1 MTSEGRG
8 TGMGLAA
15 AVVANLT
22 LAMGPWLVRLA
33 ETGPVAA
40 GFWRLALAMPA
51 LLAWSAIANP
61 GALRRGLAFWPVL
74 LVAGL
79 AFAADLATW
88 NVSIHRTTLAN
99 ATLFANSATLIYP
112 VYGFLIARAWP
123 SRPQVAALL
132 LAMVGGGMLL
142 GQSAELSHAHLVG
155 DLLAL
160 FAGLAYAVY
169 FIGMARVRAAVP
181 PMPAL
186 ALSGVATMAPLLV
199 LAIGLGERLVPD
211 DAAGWGPLIGLALVS
226 QVFGQ
231 GLMIY
236 ALGRLPPL
244 VIGITLLLQP
254 IVAGGIGWAVY
265 GERPGTPDL
274 IGALLVAAA
283 LVLVRREPKVA
294 PAAGQTRS
302 VA

>member
-1 MTSEGRG
+1 
-8 TGMGLAA
+8 MGLAA

-22 LAMGPWLVRLA
+22 LATGPWLVRLA

-40 GFWRLALAMPA
+40 GFWRLALAIPA
-51 LLAWSAIANP
+51 LLVWSALANP

-112 VYGFLIARAWP
+112 IYGFLIARAWP

-169 FIGMARVRAAVP
+169 FIGMARVRAVVP
-181 PMPAL
+181 PMTAL
-186 ALSGVATMAPLLV
+186 ALSGAATAVPLLV
-199 LAIGLGERLVPD
+199 LAIGLGERLVPSG
-211 DAAGWGPLIGLALVS
+211 AAGWGPLIGLALVS

-231 GLMIY
+231 GLIIF

-265 GERPGTPDL
+265 GERPGVPDL

-294 PAAGQTRS
+294 PDAGQTRS

>member
-1 MTSEGRG
+1 
-8 TGMGLAA
+8 MGLAA

-22 LAMGPWLVRLA
+22 LATGPWLVRLA

-51 LLAWSAIANP
+51 LLIWSAVANP

-142 GQSAELSHAHLVG
+142 GQSAELSHAHLMG

-186 ALSGVATMAPLLV
+186 ALSGIATMAPLLL
-199 LAIGLGERLVPD
+199 LAIGLGERLMPTGT
-211 DAAGWGPLIGLALVS
+211 AGWGPLIGLALVS

-265 GERPGTPDL
+265 GERPGVPDW
-274 IGALLVAAA
+274 IGALLVAVA

-294 PAAGQTRS
+294 PVAGQTRS

>member
-1 MTSEGRG
+1 
-8 TGMGLAA
+8 MGLAA

-22 LAMGPWLVRLA
+22 LATGPWLVRLA
-33 ETGPVAA
+33 ETGPVSA

-51 LLAWSAIANP
+51 LLIWSALANP
-61 GALRRGLAFWPVL
+61 GALRRGLSFWPVL

-169 FIGMARVRAAVP
+169 FIGMARVRAVVP
-181 PMPAL
+181 PMTAL
-186 ALSGVATMAPLLV
+186 GLSGAATAVPLLL
-199 LAIGLGERLVPD
+199 LAIGLGERLVPTS
-211 DAAGWGPLIGLALVS
+211 AAGWGPLIGLALVS

-231 GLMIY
+231 GLMIF

-265 GERPGTPDL
+265 GERPGVPDL

>member
-1 MTSEGRG
+1 MTSGSRG

-22 LAMGPWLVRLA
+22 LATGPWLVRLA

-51 LLAWSAIANP
+51 LLIWSAVANP

-142 GQSAELSHAHLVG
+142 GQSAELSHAHLMG

-186 ALSGVATMAPLLV
+186 ALSGIATMAPLLL
-199 LAIGLGERLVPD
+199 LAIGLGERLMPTGT
-211 DAAGWGPLIGLALVS
+211 AGWGPLIGLALVS

-265 GERPGTPDL
+265 GERPGVPDW
-274 IGALLVAAA
+274 IGALLVAVA

-294 PAAGQTRS
+294 PVAGQTRS

>member
-1 MTSEGRG
+1 
-8 TGMGLAA
+8 MGLAA

-22 LAMGPWLVRLA
+22 LATGPWLVRLA
-33 ETGPVAA
+33 ETGPVSA

-51 LLAWSAIANP
+51 LLIWSALANP
-61 GALRRGLAFWPVL
+61 GALRRGLSFWPVL

-123 SRPQVAALL
+123 SRPKVAALL

-169 FIGMARVRAAVP
+169 FIGMARVRAVVP
-181 PMPAL
+181 PMTAL
-186 ALSGVATMAPLLV
+186 GLSGAATAVPLLL
-199 LAIGLGERLVPD
+199 LAIGLGERLVPTS
-211 DAAGWGPLIGLALVS
+211 AAGWGPLIGLALVS

-231 GLMIY
+231 GLMIF

-265 GERPGTPDL
+265 GERPGVPDL

>member
-1 MTSEGRG
+1 
-8 TGMGLAA
+8 MGLAA

-22 LAMGPWLVRLA
+22 LATGPWLVRLA
-33 ETGPVAA
+33 ETGPVSA

-51 LLAWSAIANP
+51 LLIWSALANP
-61 GALRRGLAFWPVL
+61 GALRRGLSFWSVL

-169 FIGMARVRAAVP
+169 FIGMARVRAVVP
-181 PMPAL
+181 PMTAL
-186 ALSGVATMAPLLV
+186 GLSGAATAVPLLL
-199 LAIGLGERLVPD
+199 LAIGLGERLVPTS
-211 DAAGWGPLIGLALVS
+211 AAGWGPLIGLALVS

-231 GLMIY
+231 GLMIF

-265 GERPGTPDL
+265 GERPGVPDL

>member
-1 MTSEGRG
+1 MTSDGRG
-8 TGMGLAA
+8 TGTGLAA

-22 LAMGPWLVRLA
+22 LATGPWLVRLA
-33 ETGPVAA
+33 ETGPVSA

-51 LLAWSAIANP
+51 LLIWSALANP
-61 GALRRGLAFWPVL
+61 GALRRGLSFWPVL

-169 FIGMARVRAAVP
+169 FIGMARVRAVVP
-181 PMPAL
+181 PMTAL
-186 ALSGVATMAPLLV
+186 GLSGAATAVPLLL
-199 LAIGLGERLVPD
+199 LAIGLGERLVPTS
-211 DAAGWGPLIGLALVS
+211 AAGWGPLIGLALVS

-231 GLMIY
+231 GLMIF

-265 GERPGTPDL
+265 GERPGVPDL

>member
-1 MTSEGRG
+1 MNSESRG

-199 LAIGLGERLVPD
+199 LAIGLGERLVPLD
-211 DAAGWGPLIGLALVS
+211 VAGWGPLIGLALVS

>member
-1 MTSEGRG
+1 
-8 TGMGLAA
+8 MGLAA

-22 LAMGPWLVRLA
+22 LATGPWLVRLA

-51 LLAWSAIANP
+51 LLIWSALANP

-169 FIGMARVRAAVP
+169 FIGMARVRAVVP
-181 PMPAL
+181 PMTAL
-186 ALSGVATMAPLLV
+186 ALSGAATAVPLLL
-199 LAIGLGERLVPD
+199 LAIGLGERLVPSGS
-211 DAAGWGPLIGLALVS
+211 AGWGPLIGLALVS

-231 GLMIY
+231 GLMIF

-265 GERPGTPDL
+265 GERPGVPDL

>member
-1 MTSEGRG
+1 
-8 TGMGLAA
+8 MGLAA

-22 LAMGPWLVRLA
+22 LATGPWLVRLA

-40 GFWRLALAMPA
+40 GFWRLALAMPG
-51 LLAWSAIANP
+51 LLAWSALANP

-186 ALSGVATMAPLLV
+186 ALSGAATAVPLLL
-199 LAIGLGERLVPD
+199 LAIGLGERLVPTG
-211 DAAGWGPLIGLALVS
+211 AAGWGPLIGLALVS
-226 QVFGQ
+226 QLFGQ

>member
-1 MTSEGRG
+1 MTSDGRG
-8 TGMGLAA
+8 TAGGLAA
-15 AVVANLT
+15 AILANVA
-22 LAMGPWLVRLA
+22 LAIGPWLVRLA
-33 ETGPVAA
+33 ETGPVAT

-51 LLAWSAIANP
+51 LLIWSAVATP
-61 GALRRGLAFWPVL
+61 GALRRGFAFWPVL

-88 NVSIHRTTLAN
+88 NVSIHGTTLAN

-112 VYGFLIARAWP
+112 IYGFLIARAWP

-132 LAMVGGGMLL
+132 LAAVGGGMLL
-142 GQSAELSHAHLVG
+142 GQSAELSHGHLIG

-169 FIGMARVRAAVP
+169 FIGMARVRAVVP

-199 LAIGLGERLVPD
+199 LAIGLGERLVPTG
-211 DAAGWGPLIGLALVS
+211 AAGWGSLIALALVS

-254 IVAGGIGWAVY
+254 VVAGGIGWAVY
-265 GERPGTPDL
+265 GERPGTPDW

-294 PAAGQTRS
+294 PVAGQTRS
-302 VA
+302 GD

>member
-1 MTSEGRG
+1 
-8 TGMGLAA
+8 MGLAA

-22 LAMGPWLVRLA
+22 LATGPWLVRLA

-51 LLAWSAIANP
+51 LLIWSALANP

-112 VYGFLIARAWP
+112 IYGFLIARAWP

-169 FIGMARVRAAVP
+169 FIGMARVRAVVP
-181 PMPAL
+181 PMTAL
-186 ALSGVATMAPLLV
+186 ALSGAATAVPLLL
-199 LAIGLGERLVPD
+199 LAIGLGERLVPSGL
-211 DAAGWGPLIGLALVS
+211 AGWGPLIGLALVS

-231 GLMIY
+231 GLMIF

-265 GERPGTPDL
+265 GERPGVPDL

>member
-1 MTSEGRG
+1 
-8 TGMGLAA
+8 MGLAA

-22 LAMGPWLVRLA
+22 LATGPWLVRLA

-51 LLAWSAIANP
+51 LLIWSALANP

-112 VYGFLIARAWP
+112 IYGFLIARAWP

-169 FIGMARVRAAVP
+169 FIGMARVRAVVP
-181 PMPAL
+181 PMTAL
-186 ALSGVATMAPLLV
+186 GLSGAATAVPLLL
-199 LAIGLGERLVPD
+199 LAIGLGERLVPSG
-211 DAAGWGPLIGLALVS
+211 AAGWGPLIGLALVS

-231 GLMIY
+231 GLMIF

-265 GERPGTPDL
+265 GERPGVPDL

-294 PAAGQTRS
+294 PVAGQTRS
-302 VA
+302 GA

>member
-1 MTSEGRG
+1 MTSEGR
-8 TGMGLAA
+8 GMGLAA

-211 DAAGWGPLIGLALVS
+211 DAVGWGPLIGLALVS
-226 QVFGQ
+226 QVLGQ

>member
-1 MTSEGRG
+1 
-8 TGMGLAA
+8 MGLAA

-211 DAAGWGPLIGLALVS
+211 DAVGWGPLIGLALVS
-226 QVFGQ
+226 QVLGQ

>member
-1 MTSEGRG
+1 
-8 TGMGLAA
+8 MGLAA

-22 LAMGPWLVRLA
+22 LATGPWLVRLA

-51 LLAWSAIANP
+51 LLIWSALANP
-61 GALRRGLAFWPVL
+61 GALRRGLSFWPVL

-169 FIGMARVRAAVP
+169 FIGMARVRAVVP
-181 PMPAL
+181 PMTAL
-186 ALSGVATMAPLLV
+186 GLSGAATAVPLLL
-199 LAIGLGERLVPD
+199 LAIGLGERLVPSGP
-211 DAAGWGPLIGLALVS
+211 AGWGPLIGLALVS

-231 GLMIY
+231 GLMIF

-254 IVAGGIGWAVY
+254 IVAGGIGWALY
-265 GERPGTPDL
+265 GERPGVPDL

-294 PAAGQTRS
+294 PVAGQTRS